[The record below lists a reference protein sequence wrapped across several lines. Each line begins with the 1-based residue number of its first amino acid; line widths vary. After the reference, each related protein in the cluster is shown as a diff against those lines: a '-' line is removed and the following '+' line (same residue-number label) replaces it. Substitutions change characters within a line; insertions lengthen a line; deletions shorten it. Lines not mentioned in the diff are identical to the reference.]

1 MPGVMKSLIAFAAL
15 ALAGCATTATGPL
28 SASGDDPQD
37 RFMARLNAL
46 CGKAYEGRVV
56 TTDPADKDFANS
68 RLVMH
73 VRECSPTQVKV
84 PFHVGENRSRTWIF
98 TRTAD
103 GIRLKHDHRLE
114 DGSDDPVTM
123 YGGDTA
129 EPGTPT
135 AQAFPVDAES
145 IALFRAN
152 DLGVSVTNV
161 WHVEVDDDSYV
172 YALRRPN
179 RHLRVEFD
187 LNRPVTPPPAPWGFE

>member
-1 MPGVMKSLIAFAAL
+1 MLKTVLAATTAAML
-15 ALAGCATTATGPL
+15 LAGCATTGTTMADG
-28 SASGDDPQD
+28 ANPQD
-37 RFMARLNAL
+37 AFMARLNAL
-46 CGKAYEGRVV
+46 CGKAFEGRVV
-56 TTDPADKDFANS
+56 TTDPADKDFASS

-114 DGSDDPVTM
+114 NGSDDPVTM

-129 EPGTPT
+129 EPGTAT

-145 IALFRAN
+145 IALFKAN

-161 WHVEVDDDSYV
+161 WHVEVTDDTYAYV
-172 YALRRPN
+172 LRRPN

-187 LNRPVTPPPAPWGFE
+187 LDRPVTPPPAPWGFE

>member
-1 MPGVMKSLIAFAAL
+1 MLKTAL
-15 ALAGCATTATGPL
+15 AAGAAAVLLAGCATDGTTQTDVA
-28 SASGDDPQD
+28 ANPQD
-37 RFMARLNAL
+37 QFMERLNAL
-46 CGKAYEGRVV
+46 CGNAYEGRVV
-56 TTDPADKDFANS
+56 TTDPADKDFASS

-73 VRECSPTQVKV
+73 VRECSPTEVKV

-129 EPGTPT
+129 EPGSAT
-135 AQAFPVDAES
+135 AQAFPVDRES
-145 IALFRAN
+145 IDLFNAN

-161 WHVEVDDDSYV
+161 WHVEVTDDV
-172 YALRRPN
+172 YAYQLRREN
-179 RHLRVEFD
+179 RNLRVEFD
-187 LNRPVTPPPAPWGFE
+187 LTNPVTPPPAPWGFE

>member
-1 MPGVMKSLIAFAAL
+1 MLKTAL
-15 ALAGCATTATGPL
+15 AATAAAMLLAGCATTGTTMAD
-28 SASGDDPQD
+28 SDNPQD
-37 RFMARLNAL
+37 QFMARLNAL
-46 CGKAYEGRVV
+46 CGNAYEGRVV
-56 TTDPADKDFANS
+56 TTDPADKDFASS

-73 VRECSPTQVKV
+73 VRECSPREVKV

-98 TRTAD
+98 TRTAS

-114 DGSDDPVTM
+114 NGSDDPVTM

-129 EPGTPT
+129 EPGTAT

-145 IALFRAN
+145 IALFKAN

-161 WHVEVDDDSYV
+161 WHVEVTDDV
-172 YALRRPN
+172 YAYVLRRPN

>member
-1 MPGVMKSLIAFAAL
+1 MLKTAL
-15 ALAGCATTATGPL
+15 AAGAAAVLLAGCATDGTTQTDVA
-28 SASGDDPQD
+28 ANPQD
-37 RFMARLNAL
+37 QFMERLNAL
-46 CGKAYEGRVV
+46 CGNAYEGRVV
-56 TTDPADKDFANS
+56 TTDPADKDFASS

-73 VRECSPTQVKV
+73 VRECSPTEVKV

-129 EPGTPT
+129 EPGSAT
-135 AQAFPVDAES
+135 AQAFPVDRES
-145 IALFRAN
+145 IDLFTAN

-161 WHVEVDDDSYV
+161 WHVEVTDDV
-172 YALRRPN
+172 YAYQLRREN
-179 RHLRVEFD
+179 RNLRVEFD
-187 LNRPVTPPPAPWGFE
+187 LTNPVTPPPAPWGFE

>member
-1 MPGVMKSLIAFAAL
+1 MLKTAL
-15 ALAGCATTATGPL
+15 AATAAAMLLAGCATTGTTMAD
-28 SASGDDPQD
+28 SDNPQD
-37 RFMARLNAL
+37 QFMARLNAL
-46 CGKAYEGRVV
+46 CGNAYEGRVV
-56 TTDPADKDFANS
+56 TTDPADKDFASS

-73 VRECSPTQVKV
+73 VRECSPREVKV

-114 DGSDDPVTM
+114 NGSDDPVTM

-129 EPGTPT
+129 EPGTAT
-135 AQAFPVDAES
+135 AQAFPVDQES
-145 IALFRAN
+145 IALFKAN

-161 WHVEVDDDSYV
+161 WHVEVTDDV
-172 YALRRPN
+172 YAYVLRRPN

>member
-1 MPGVMKSLIAFAAL
+1 MLKTVLAATAAAML
-15 ALAGCATTATGPL
+15 LAGCATTGTTMAEG
-28 SASGDDPQD
+28 ANPQD
-37 RFMARLNAL
+37 AFMARLNAL

-56 TTDPADKDFANS
+56 TTDPADKDFASS

-73 VRECSPTQVKV
+73 VRECSPREVKV

-114 DGSDDPVTM
+114 NGSDDPVTM

-129 EPGTPT
+129 EPGTAT

-152 DLGVSVTNV
+152 NLGASVTNV
-161 WHVEVDDDSYV
+161 WHVEVTDDTYAYV
-172 YALRRPN
+172 LRRAN

>member
-1 MPGVMKSLIAFAAL
+1 MLKTVLAATTAAML
-15 ALAGCATTATGPL
+15 LAGCATTGTTMADG
-28 SASGDDPQD
+28 ANPQD
-37 RFMARLNAL
+37 AFMARLNAL

-56 TTDPADKDFANS
+56 TTDPADKDFASS

-114 DGSDDPVTM
+114 NGSDDPVTM

-129 EPGTPT
+129 EAGTAT

-161 WHVEVDDDSYV
+161 WHVEVNDDTYAYV
-172 YALRRPN
+172 LRRPN

>member
-1 MPGVMKSLIAFAAL
+1 MLKTVLAAGAAAVL
-15 ALAGCATTATGPL
+15 LVGCSTDGTTQTEVA
-28 SASGDDPQD
+28 ANPQD
-37 RFMARLNAL
+37 QFMERLNAL
-46 CGKAYEGRVV
+46 CGNAYEGRVV
-56 TTDPADKDFANS
+56 TTDPADRDFASS

-73 VRECSPTQVKV
+73 VRECSPTEVKV

-129 EPGTPT
+129 EPGTAT
-135 AQAFPVDAES
+135 AQAFPVDQES
-145 IALFRAN
+145 IDLFNAN

-161 WHVEVDDDSYV
+161 WHVEVTDDV
-172 YALRRPN
+172 YAYQLRREN
-179 RHLRVEFD
+179 RNLRVEFD
-187 LNRPVTPPPAPWGFE
+187 LTNPVTPPPAPWGFE

>member
-1 MPGVMKSLIAFAAL
+1 MLKTAL
-15 ALAGCATTATGPL
+15 AATAAAMLLAGCATTGTTMAD
-28 SASGDDPQD
+28 SANPQD
-37 RFMARLNAL
+37 QFMARLNAL

-56 TTDPADKDFANS
+56 TTDPADKDFASS

-73 VRECSPTQVKV
+73 VRECSPREVKV

-114 DGSDDPVTM
+114 NGSDDPVTM

-129 EPGTPT
+129 EPGTAT

-161 WHVEVDDDSYV
+161 WHVEVTDDV
-172 YALRRPN
+172 YAYVLRRPN

-187 LNRPVTPPPAPWGFE
+187 LNRPVAPPPAPWGFE

>member
-1 MPGVMKSLIAFAAL
+1 MKTIIALAAL
-15 ALAGCATTATGPL
+15 ALAGCATTNSGPA
-28 SASGDDPQD
+28 SAGEDPQD

-46 CGKAYEGRVV
+46 CGNAYEGRVV
-56 TTDPADKDFANS
+56 TTEAADKDFASS

-129 EPGTPT
+129 EAGTAT

-161 WHVEVDDDSYV
+161 WHVEVTDDTYAYV
-172 YALRRPN
+172 LRRAN

>member
-1 MPGVMKSLIAFAAL
+1 MKTLIALAAL
-15 ALAGCATTATGPL
+15 ALAGCATTNTAPV
-28 SASGDDPQD
+28 SASDNPQD
-37 RFMARLNAL
+37 QFMARLNAL
-46 CGKAYEGRVV
+46 CGNAYEGRVV
-56 TTDPADKDFANS
+56 TTDPADKDFASS

-73 VRECSPTQVKV
+73 VRECSPTEVKV

-114 DGSDDPVTM
+114 NGSDDPVTM

-129 EPGTPT
+129 EPGTAT

-145 IALFRAN
+145 IALFKAN

-161 WHVEVDDDSYV
+161 WHVEVTDDTYAYV
-172 YALRRPN
+172 LRRPN